1 MNQTKPSS
9 NALKQTLLRMIL
21 WSLTLTLILLS
32 ACGGIGDALD
42 EQRFFADDSPEAAYG
57 EDEAELNATEADEDD
72 EDDFTIEEPATDPP
86 TKTNATTTEPQTT
99 KESTTKES
107 TTTKSTTKETTTKST
122 TKETT
127 TRETTTKETSTKKS
141 TTKETTTKTSTTK
154 TTSTT
159 KSNTT
164 SKSSASTTKAKTTK
178 ATTPK
183 TTSSSAAIVV
193 PQPGIVY
200 ITKTGSKYHESGCK
214 YLKKS
219 KNDIPLAET
228 IALGYEPCKVCY

>member
-86 TKTNATTTEPQTT
+86 TKTKCHDHRT
-99 KESTTKES
+99 KNYKRINEQRLNNNKIDH
-107 TTTKSTTKETTTKST
+107 KRNYYKIDYK
-122 TKETT
+122 
-127 TRETTTKETSTKKS
+127 R
-141 TTKETTTKTSTTK
+141 
-154 TTSTT
+154 
-159 KSNTT
+159 N
-164 SKSSASTTKAKTTK
+164 
-178 ATTPK
+178 
-183 TTSSSAAIVV
+183 ID
-193 PQPGIVY
+193 QG
-200 ITKTGSKYHESGCK
+200 
-214 YLKKS
+214 
-219 KNDIPLAET
+219 NNN
-228 IALGYEPCKVCY
+228 